1 MVNKNLSLFLADDDV
16 DDRTIFSEAI
26 AGLPLGPQI
35 KTFDNGVD
43 LMADLLDGDLLL
55 PDILFLDLNM
65 PLMTGEEC
73 LQDIRNEPKLDKLP
87 VIIYSG
93 YYDINKINLLQEK
106 GADRFLQKPT
116 SFNSLQ
122 TLIERSIMSVI
133 KPVDIEPF
141 VIK

>member
-35 KTFDNGVD
+35 RTFDNGVD
-43 LMADLLDGDLLL
+43 LMADLLDGDSLL

-93 YYDINKINLLQEK
+93 YYDINKINLLQKK

-133 KPVDIEPF
+133 KPVGIEPF